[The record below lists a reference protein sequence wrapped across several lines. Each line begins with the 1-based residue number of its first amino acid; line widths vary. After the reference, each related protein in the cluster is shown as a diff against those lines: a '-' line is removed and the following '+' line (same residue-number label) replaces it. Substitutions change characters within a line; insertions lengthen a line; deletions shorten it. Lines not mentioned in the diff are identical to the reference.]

1 MLNNKIKNKIQL
13 KKSVEL
19 TRVNMLYPG
28 HEIRINN

>member
-1 MLNNKIKNKIQL
+1 MLNNEIKNKIQL

-28 HEIRINN
+28 HEKRINS